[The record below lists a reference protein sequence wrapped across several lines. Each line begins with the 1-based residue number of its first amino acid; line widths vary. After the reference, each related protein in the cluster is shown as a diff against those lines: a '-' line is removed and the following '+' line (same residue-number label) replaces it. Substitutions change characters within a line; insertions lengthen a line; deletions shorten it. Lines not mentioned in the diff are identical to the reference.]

1 MRCPVPAATKSGVAN
16 ESYNLPGFF
25 FHPIP
30 SLVGDLDLQ
39 GAMRMPL
46 GTGSR
51 VCGGDKLT
59 NERTMNIKDGFRE
72 LMSPLFTV
80 S

>member
-1 MRCPVPAATKSGVAN
+1 MRCPEPAATKSGVAN
-16 ESYNLPGFF
+16 ESYNLPSS

-46 GTGSR
+46 GTSGR

-59 NERTMNIKDGFRE
+59 NERTMNIKDSFRK